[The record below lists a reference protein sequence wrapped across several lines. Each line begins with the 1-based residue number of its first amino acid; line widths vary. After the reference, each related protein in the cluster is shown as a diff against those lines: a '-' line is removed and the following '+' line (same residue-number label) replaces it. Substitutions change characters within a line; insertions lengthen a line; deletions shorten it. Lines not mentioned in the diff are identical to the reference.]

1 MILRLVR
8 RKARKKWIDKSGKY
22 GYLKRRTYNEKNY

>member
-1 MILRLVR
+1 MILLLAR
-8 RKARKKWIDKSGKY
+8 RKVKKSIDKSGKY

>member
-1 MILRLVR
+1 LILHIASR
-8 RKARKKWIDKSGKY
+8 RVKKSIDKLDKY